1 MKDKAYKRE
10 LDALHLHLV
19 QWQTKA
25 IERGDRTVIVFEG
38 RDAAGKDG
46 SIKALIPRLS
56 VRNTR
61 VAALPKPT
69 ERQKG
74 QWYFQR
80 FVEHLPTAGELVVFN
95 RSWYNRAGVEPVNG
109 FCTPEQTDA
118 FLNEAPA
125 FERIVTGEGV
135 PLIKVWLD
143 ISRAEQAERLEDRA
157 TNPLKALKRSPLDEV
172 AQSKWDAYTA
182 ARDAMLSRTNIPE
195 APWVCVRADK
205 KDPARLNLIRWLL
218 HALGAGEGVEAA
230 DPAVVFGF
238 EAAALS
244 DGRLER

>member
-1 MKDKAYKRE
+1 MKDKDYKRE

-19 QWQTKA
+19 QWQTRA
-25 IERGDRTVIVFEG
+25 IAEGRRTVIVFEG

-56 VRNTR
+56 TRSTR

-69 ERQKG
+69 ERQKT

-80 FVEHLPTAGELVVFN
+80 FVEHLPSGGELVLFN

-109 FCTPEQTDA
+109 FCTPEQA
-118 FLNEAPA
+118 ESFLNEVPA
-125 FERIVTGEGV
+125 FERILVGEGV
-135 PLIKVWLD
+135 QLIKVWLD
-143 ISRAEQAERLEDRA
+143 ITKDEQAERLADRA
-157 TNPLKALKRSPLDEV
+157 TNPLKALKRSPLDAV
-172 AQSKWDAYTA
+172 AQAKWEDYTA
-182 ARDAMLSRTNIPE
+182 ARDAMLTRTSTVE
-195 APWVCVRADK
+195 APWTCVRADK

-218 HALGAGEGVEAA
+218 AALAAGDGVEAA

-238 EAAALS
+238 EPSALT
-244 DGRLER
+244 DGRLAR